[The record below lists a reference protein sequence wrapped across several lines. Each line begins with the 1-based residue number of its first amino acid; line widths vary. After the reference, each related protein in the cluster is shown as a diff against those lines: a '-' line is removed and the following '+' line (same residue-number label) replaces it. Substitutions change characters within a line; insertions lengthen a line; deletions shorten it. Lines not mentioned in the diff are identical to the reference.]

1 MKFKYNITPRDMV
14 YLNYNIVGDK
24 HLKRLNANLIMT
36 PVLLIGV
43 IILFQFR
50 GGLRPSPIFLI
61 AALIG
66 LMIWIRYSRTVL
78 DAISI
83 RRLNKVFKNPDN
95 TWLLNERTMTI
106 TEDRVVETIDHLD
119 GLEEKVLLDMPYED
133 MFTVDKSNEGV
144 YIFVNDRSAFII
156 PRRAFNSDEEM
167 LETFNYIEE
176 KIAISNSRKEE
187 ILIANE
193 SNKTIIEEENINQEE
208 TF

>member
-133 MFTVDKSNEGV
+133 MFTVDKSTEGI

-156 PRRAFNSDEEM
+156 PNRAFKDETEM
-167 LETFNYIEE
+167 ENTYQYILNKFEEATEENNITENETIEE
-176 KIAISNSRKEE
+176 
-187 ILIANE
+187 
-193 SNKTIIEEENINQEE
+193 INQEE
-208 TF
+208 NFD

>member
-133 MFTVDKSNEGV
+133 MFTVDKSTEGI

-156 PRRAFNSDEEM
+156 PNRAFKDETEM
-167 LETFNYIEE
+167 ENTYQYILNKFEE
-176 KIAISNSRKEE
+176 A
-187 ILIANE
+187 
-193 SNKTIIEEENINQEE
+193 TEENNITETETVEEINQEE
-208 TF
+208 NFD

>member
-133 MFTVDKSNEGV
+133 MFTVDKSTEGI

-156 PRRAFNSDEEM
+156 PNRAFKDETEM
-167 LETFNYIEE
+167 ENTYQYILNKFEEATEENNITETETIEE
-176 KIAISNSRKEE
+176 
-187 ILIANE
+187 
-193 SNKTIIEEENINQEE
+193 INQEE
-208 TF
+208 NFD

>member
-133 MFTVDKSNEGV
+133 MFTVDKSTEGI

-156 PRRAFNSDEEM
+156 PNRAFKDETEM
-167 LETFNYIEE
+167 ENTYQYILNKFEE
-176 KIAISNSRKEE
+176 A
-187 ILIANE
+187 
-193 SNKTIIEEENINQEE
+193 TEENNITETETVEKINQEE
-208 TF
+208 NFD

>member
-133 MFTVDKSNEGV
+133 MFTVDKSTEGI

-156 PRRAFNSDEEM
+156 PNRAFKDETEM
-167 LETFNYIEE
+167 GNTYQYILNKFEEATEENNITETETIEE
-176 KIAISNSRKEE
+176 
-187 ILIANE
+187 
-193 SNKTIIEEENINQEE
+193 INQEE
-208 TF
+208 NFD